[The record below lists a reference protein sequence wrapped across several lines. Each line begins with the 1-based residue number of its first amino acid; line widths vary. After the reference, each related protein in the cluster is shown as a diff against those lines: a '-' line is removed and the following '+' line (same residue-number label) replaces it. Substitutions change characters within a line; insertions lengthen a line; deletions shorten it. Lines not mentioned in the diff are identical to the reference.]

1 MEIVI
6 KTPTGDVVS
15 DEIETV
21 LDVEEAA
28 LADQDFFE
36 GVFPL
41 GAEGQAC
48 REFELGSIK
57 GVQEVMTEMEKQCRK
72 VAGVKI
78 CVRVPVVYTRTST
91 ATLFAR
97 VCVPSTTTE
106 QAWKKVRDCALSAV
120 AAGGIVAI
128 IGNPAAAIP
137 AAKLTMIGCLKD
149 KALAEIANGFD
160 LGLYTRQVAGEWKR
174 RT

>member
-15 DEIETV
+15 EEIETM

-36 GVFPL
+36 GEFPF

-48 REFELGSIK
+48 REFELGSIN
-57 GVQEVMTEMEKQCRK
+57 GVQEVKTEMERQCRR

-78 CVRVPVVYTRTST
+78 CVHVPVVYTRTST

-106 QAWKKVRDCALSAV
+106 QAWKKIRDCALSAI
-120 AAGGIVAI
+120 AAGGLSPSSA
-128 IGNPAAAIP
+128 
-137 AAKLTMIGCLKD
+137 T
-149 KALAEIANGFD
+149 
-160 LGLYTRQVAGEWKR
+160 QR
-174 RT
+174 RRFLLQN